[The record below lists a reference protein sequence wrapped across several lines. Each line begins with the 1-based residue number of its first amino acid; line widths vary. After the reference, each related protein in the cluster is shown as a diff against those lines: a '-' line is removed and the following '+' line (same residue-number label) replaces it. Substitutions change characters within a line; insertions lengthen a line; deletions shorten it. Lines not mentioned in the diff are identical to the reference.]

1 MNTPMHCKAGTVGRF
16 MPGMTHEL
24 EPVPGIEQG
33 GRLIVSGPNV
43 MLGYLRAENPG
54 VLERPKDGRYD
65 TGDIVSI
72 DDQGFVTIRG
82 RAKRFAKIAG
92 EMVSLSAVEG
102 YASAVWPEH
111 LHAVVSVPDPK
122 KGEQLVLVTE
132 KADASREPLLAYA
145 KDQGIAEIM
154 VPKTIRIVD
163 RMPVLGTG
171 KLDYVGVGNLVGTG
185 A

>member
-1 MNTPMHCKAGTVGRF
+1 MG
-16 MPGMTHEL
+16 HEI
-24 EPVPGIEQG
+24 EPVPGIEHG
-33 GRLIVSGPNV
+33 GRLAVTGPNV
-43 MLGYLRAENPG
+43 MLGYLRAEHPG
-54 VLERPKDGRYD
+54 VLEEPEGGRYD

-72 DDQGFVTIRG
+72 DAHGFLTIRG

-102 YASAVWPEH
+102 YTAAVWPQH
-111 LHAVVSVPDPK
+111 SHAVVSVPDPR

-132 KADASREPLLAYA
+132 KSDASREPLLAYA

-154 VPKTIRIVD
+154 VPRTIRIVD

-171 KLDYVGVGNLVGTG
+171 KLDYVSIMSLVEAGV
-185 A
+185 

>member
-33 GRLIVSGPNV
+33 GRLTVSGPNI

-54 VLERPKDGRYD
+54 VLEEPEHGRYD

-72 DDQGFVTIRG
+72 DDEGFATIRG

-111 LHAVVSVPDPK
+111 LHAVVSIPDPK
-122 KGEQLVLVTE
+122 KGEQLVLVTDHP
-132 KADASREPLLAYA
+132 DASREPLLAYA

-154 VPKTIRIVD
+154 VPKTIRIID
-163 RMPVLGTG
+163 KMPVLGTG
-171 KLDYVGVGNLVGTG
+171 KLDYVRVKALAETG
-185 A
+185 S